1 MIIERRQRNEQKQL
15 KNTFQKINKKTAL
28 DKQLKTFTWKRG
40 VQKLL
45 FCEWPTFAVAP
56 QLIFYTSFKT
66 KILKEIKSQNLI
78 CF

>member
-1 MIIERRQRNEQKQL
+1 MLAIYKSEVNLIIERRQRNEQKQL

-45 FCEWPTFAVAP
+45 FCE
-56 QLIFYTSFKT
+56 
-66 KILKEIKSQNLI
+66 
-78 CF
+78 